1 MVRIKQLVYEDE
13 SDEPSPLSSDL
24 RGDLQSLAASAAAA
38 ARSARGGG
46 PNLSADEREL
56 CTHYREEL
64 LEAKRAGEYR
74 FVLDLPP
81 RHALLFLYEV
91 CGPRISRFLTL
102 RTKICLLVRY

>member
-1 MVRIKQLVYEDE
+1 MKTATRPMVRIKQLVYEDE
-13 SDEPSPLSSDL
+13 PDEPSPLRSDL
-24 RGDLQSLAASAAAA
+24 LGDLQSSAASAA

-91 CGPRISRFLTL
+91 CGPRISRF
-102 RTKICLLVRY
+102 